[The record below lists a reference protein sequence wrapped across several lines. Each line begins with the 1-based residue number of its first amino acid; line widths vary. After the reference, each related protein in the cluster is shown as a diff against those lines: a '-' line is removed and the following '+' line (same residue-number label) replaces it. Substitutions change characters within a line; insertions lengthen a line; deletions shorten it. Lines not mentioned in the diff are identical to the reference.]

1 MGSEATC
8 ARPEEHHC
16 WEEVVVRYL
25 LYFEGGIRAWE
36 GREERCGE
44 GVRVLSIGR
53 TDIRLSGS
61 DRLWYK
67 GRPGPVER
75 SSEVTCRSRG

>member
-25 LYFEGGIRAWE
+25 LYLGVGIRAWW
-36 GREERCGE
+36 GREERCGGE
-44 GVRVLSIGR
+44 LGCASIGH
-53 TDIRLSGS
+53 TDRLRGS
-61 DRLWYK
+61 DRVCYRQKTGL
-67 GRPGPVER
+67 V
-75 SSEVTCRSRG
+75 